1 MNSASRANRG
11 PKRKVERFLHH
22 PVTELGL
29 VILILCS
36 VFLIVLAALLPR
48 GSAQRDVLNLVSDVL
63 TGVFV
68 VELGLRYW
76 LSRSKRRFFIRFW
89 ADILAVLPVFRPLRF
104 MRILMLLR
112 IFRAGALFN
121 RRLLVFG
128 GALRATLQEMTM
140 LGTATA
146 ALMLMGAVILHYAE
160 TDTGGLANL
169 DDVVWFTIASTVGG
183 EPIGAAPTTTVGR
196 MATLALMLGG
206 LTLFGLFIG
215 TVSASMMA
223 RVSHSMEIG
232 TMDLDELVEHTVV
245 FGWNR
250 AAPVVLQELF
260 SSQPDRPVVVVTE
273 TGNLSPPI
281 PDEGVR
287 RELLYQVQGDYTCV
301 EVLERVNIREAASA
315 ILVADEGLP
324 RSDQDRDARTVL
336 AALTIEKI
344 APDIFTVV
352 ELNNRQNEDLLRMAN
367 VEEIVVADEYGAVI
381 MGSAERNR
389 GLVQVVDEILTARY
403 GSSFQKVEVG
413 DDTAGLTVGVLHT
426 RLKNEQ
432 DAILMAWIRCEDG
445 EEKDVVVNPAIDVK
459 VRRGDRLV
467 VVARK
472 APRL

>member
-1 MNSASRANRG
+1 MKASPRRRTGFKRRAD
-11 PKRKVERFLHH
+11 RFVHH
-22 PVTELGL
+22 PLTELGL
-29 VILILCS
+29 VILILTS
-36 VFLIVLAALLPR
+36 VFLIVLAALLPK
-48 GSAQRDVLNLVSDVL
+48 GSAQRDALNLVSDVL

-68 VELGLRYW
+68 VELGLRFW
-76 LSRSKRRFFIRFW
+76 LARSKRRFFGRFW
-89 ADILAVLPVFRPLRF
+89 ADILAVVPLFRPLRF

-146 ALMLMGAVILHYAE
+146 ALMLMGAVLLHYAE
-160 TDTGGLANL
+160 GEATGFAEMG
-169 DDVVWFTIASTVGG
+169 DVVWFTIASTVGG

-196 MATLALMLGG
+196 LATLALMLGG

-223 RVSHSMEIG
+223 RVNSSMEMG

-250 AAPVVLQELF
+250 AAPVVLVELF

-281 PDEGVR
+281 PEAGVR

-301 EVLERVNIREAASA
+301 EVLERVNIRDAASA
-315 ILVADEGLP
+315 IIVADEGIP
-324 RSDQDRDARTVL
+324 RSDQDRDARAVL
-336 AALTIEKI
+336 AALTIEKLS
-344 APDIFTVV
+344 PGIFTVV
-352 ELNNRQNEDLLRMAN
+352 ELNNRQNEDLLKMAH

-403 GSSFQKVEVG
+403 GSSFQKVVVG
-413 DDTAGLTVGVLHT
+413 PDNAGLTVGELHN
-426 RLKNEQ
+426 RLKHEQ
-432 DAILMAWIRCEDG
+432 EAILVAWIRCEDG
-445 EEKDVVVNPAIDVK
+445 EEAEVVVNPAIDVV

-467 VVARK
+467 VVARE
-472 APRL
+472 APKV

>member
-1 MNSASRANRG
+1 MQRAYTRTG
-11 PKRKVERFLHH
+11 FKRRVDRFIHH
-22 PVTELGL
+22 PLTELGL
-29 VILILCS
+29 VFLILAS
-36 VFLIVLAALLPR
+36 VFLIVLAALMPK
-48 GSAQRDVLNLVSDVL
+48 GSSQREGLLIVSDL
-63 TGVFV
+63 MTGIFA
-68 VELGLRYW
+68 VELGLRFW
-76 LSRSKRRFFIRFW
+76 LARSKRRFFVRFW
-89 ADILAVLPVFRPLRF
+89 ADILAVIPLLRPLRF

-146 ALMLMGAVILHYAE
+146 ALMLMGAVLLHYAE
-160 TDTGGLANL
+160 ADTRGLV
-169 DDVVWFTIASTVGG
+169 DVSDVVWFTIASTVGG

-223 RVSHSMEIG
+223 RVSSSMEVG
-232 TMDLDELVEHTVV
+232 AMDLDELVEHTVI

-260 SSQPDRPVVVVTE
+260 ISQPDRPVVVVTE
-273 TGNLSPPI
+273 TRELSPPI
-281 PDEGVR
+281 PEAGIR
-287 RELLYQVQGDYTCV
+287 RELLYKVQGDYTRV
-301 EVLERVNIREAASA
+301 EVLEQVNIREAASA
-315 ILVADEGLP
+315 ILVADEGIP

-336 AALTIEKI
+336 AALTIEKL
-344 APDIFTVV
+344 APGIFTVV
-352 ELNNRQNEDLLRMAN
+352 ELNNRQNEDLLKMAH

-389 GLVQVVDEILTARY
+389 GLVQVVDELLTARY

-413 DDTAGLTVGVLHT
+413 PEYAGRTVGELHGT
-426 RLKNEQ
+426 LKREQ
-432 DAILMAWIRCEDG
+432 QAILIAWIRCVDG
-445 EEKDVVVNPAIDVK
+445 KEAEVVVNPAIDVE
-459 VRRGDRLV
+459 VQRGDRLV
-467 VVARK
+467 VVARE